1 MAPVQGGIV
10 RRAARAARAARLV
23 ARVVPPATADRGLR
37 VRIATVGTAPIAA
50 TARIAAIVRRAHR
63 SR

>member
-10 RRAARAARAARLV
+10 RRAARADRLL
-23 ARVVPPATADRGLR
+23 ARVVPPAIAERGLR
-37 VRIATVGTAPIAA
+37 VRIATVGTGPIVA